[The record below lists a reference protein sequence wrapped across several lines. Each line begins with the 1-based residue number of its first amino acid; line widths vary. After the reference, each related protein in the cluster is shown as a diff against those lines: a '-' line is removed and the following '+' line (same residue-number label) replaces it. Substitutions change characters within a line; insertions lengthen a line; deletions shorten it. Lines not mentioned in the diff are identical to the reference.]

1 MLPVLSAD
9 RSKWVCVDANA
20 VIDYIRECTLRDLGK
35 QPTSRRAEALR
46 MRMEQLGHVFVA
58 ETAGMEAERNL
69 LKDLAQKLGHEDA
82 AAVKDPAMTLLHQYL
97 DDVGVADAFDH
108 VSAAQEMYTAISGD
122 PTNQKS
128 SKWKRKKGVF
138 IADPVLGSD
147 RNDLIILS
155 TAAHHARHHAV
166 ELWTHDM
173 DFTMF
178 ADEIRET
185 FGVTVVDTY
194 RLVGRS
200 LPTRKYGR
208 QTRKWP

>member
-1 MLPVLSAD
+1 MPVTSAD

-46 MRMEQLGHVFVA
+46 IRLGQMGRVFGA

-82 AAVKDPAMTLLHQYL
+82 AAVKDPAMQPLCQYL
-97 DDVGVADAFDH
+97 DDVGVADGFAH
-108 VSAAQEMYTAISGD
+108 VSVAREMHATISGD
-122 PTNQKS
+122 PASQKP
-128 SKWKRKKGVF
+128 SKWKRKKGALIV
-138 IADPVLGSD
+138 DPVLGSD
-147 RNDLIILS
+147 ANDLIIPS
-155 TAAHHARHHAV
+155 TAARHARHHAV

-173 DFTMF
+173 DFTTF

-185 FGVTVVDTY
+185 LGVTVVDTC
-194 RLVGRS
+194 RLAGHS
-200 LPTRKYGR
+200 LPTKYG
-208 QTRKWP
+208 